1 MTSENLRNVVKGRV
15 LLPGDSGFDQASSPW
30 TVGVPQPV
38 SAVVEAED
46 AADVAALVRHARDA
60 GLTIAAQ
67 PSGHGASGDVE
78 GVILLRTGRLD
89 GVEVDPSARVVRVG
103 AGARW
108 GRVLA
113 ATGAHGLAGPAG
125 SSPVV
130 SVAGFVAGGGLSWF
144 SRKHGWGADSVR
156 AFEVV
161 DAGGEQVRVT
171 AESDADLFWALRG
184 GGGDFAMITAV
195 ELELFPLPVLYG
207 GRLVWPGDRTGEVF
221 EAFRQVTAGAPDEL
235 SVWVNR
241 VQPPSPAPAI
251 VTVDVTYLG
260 GADEARD
267 LLAPFEKIGGVL
279 SDNRAIM
286 DVANLGGI
294 ADEPVDPSPSLS
306 RAELLTGLDDA
317 VLEALTAEPLAPLLN
332 LHLRHLG
339 GALAEAGPAGGAGG
353 ALAEPYLL
361 YLLGL
366 RLPGLAEAVP
376 ARQEELVRRLG
387 GRVSGRKPYTFLVPG
402 EGAAQAFGA
411 EALTRLREI
420 KKSRDPGQVFR
431 ANFPV
436 LG

>member
-1 MTSENLRNVVKGRV
+1 MTSENLRDVVRGRV
-15 LLPGDSGFDQASSPW
+15 LLPGDSGFAEASGAW

-89 GVEVDPSARVVRVG
+89 GVEVDPAARVARVG

-113 ATGAHGLAGPAG
+113 ETGAHGLAGLAG

-130 SVAGFVAGGGLSWF
+130 SVGGFVAGGGLSWF
-144 SRKHGWGADSVR
+144 SRAHGWAADSVR

-184 GGGDFAMITAV
+184 GGGDFALITAV
-195 ELELFPLPVLYG
+195 ELELFPLPLLYG
-207 GRLVWPGDRTGEVF
+207 GRLVWPGERTGEVF
-221 EAFRQVTAGAPDEL
+221 EAFRQVTAGAPGEL

-241 VQPPSPAPAI
+241 VQPPPPAPAI
-251 VTVDVTYLG
+251 VTMDVTYLG
-260 GADEARD
+260 SEEEARD

-279 SDNRAIM
+279 SDNRSIM
-286 DVANLGGI
+286 DVARLGGI
-294 ADEPVDPSPSLS
+294 ADEPVDPSPALP
-306 RAELLTGLDDA
+306 RAELLTGVDDA
-317 VLEALTAEPLAPLLN
+317 VLEALTSEPVAPLLN
-332 LHLRHLG
+332 LHVRHLG
-339 GALAEAGPAGGAGG
+339 GALAKADPAGGAGG
-353 ALAEPYLL
+353 AVAEPYLL
-361 YLLGL
+361 NLLGL

-376 ARQEELVRRLG
+376 ASQEEIVRRLG
-387 GRVSGRKPYTFLVPG
+387 ERVSGRKPYTFLVPG
-402 EGAAQAFGA
+402 EDAAQAFPA
-411 EALTRLREI
+411 ETLTRLREI